1 MYDSEARQKTLN
13 LTVSA
18 VFVAILLLE
27 AFIPNVGYITIL
39 PGLPAITTIP
49 LTVAVFASLSGP
61 KAGAAFGLVWGL
73 TSLLRAYAAP
83 NGLVTILLFQ
93 NPLIALLPRVAAGW
107 AAGLAG
113 QLTDKWDK
121 ESRKPLAYA
130 LSGLLASAVNTLMV
144 ILLSDLVYFNHPQ
157 KLALALGAK
166 GGQSLLA
173 ILFTALAVNGILEA
187 VFSSFITPIITV
199 PLKKRLSR
207 R

>member
-49 LTVAVFASLSGP
+49 LTVAVFASLRGP

-93 NPLIALLPRVAAGW
+93 NPLIALLPRLAAGW

-113 QLTDKWDK
+113 QLADKW

-144 ILLSDLVYFNHPQ
+144 ILLSDLVYFSHPQ

-166 GGQSLLA
+166 SGQSLLV

-187 VFSSFITPIITV
+187 VFSGLITPLITA
-199 PLKKRLSR
+199 PLKKRLKR

>member
-13 LTVSA
+13 LTISA

-49 LTVAVFASLSGP
+49 LTVAVFASLRGP

-73 TSLLRAYAAP
+73 TSLIRAYAAP

-107 AAGLAG
+107 AAGMAG
-113 QLTDKWDK
+113 QLADKWEGK
-121 ESRKPLAYA
+121 RPLAYA
-130 LSGLLASAVNTLMV
+130 LSGLFASAVNTLMV
-144 ILLSDLVYFNHPQ
+144 ILLSDLVYFSHPQ

-166 GGQSLLA
+166 SGQSLLV

-187 VFSSFITPIITV
+187 VFSGLITPLITA
-199 PLKKRLSR
+199 PLKQRLKRR
-207 R
+207 

>member
-13 LTVSA
+13 LTISA

-49 LTVAVFASLSGP
+49 LTVAVFASLRGP

-113 QLTDKWDK
+113 QLADKW

-144 ILLSDLVYFNHPQ
+144 ILLSDLVYFSHPQ

-166 GGQSLLA
+166 SGQSLLV

-187 VFSSFITPIITV
+187 VFSGLITPLITA
-199 PLKKRLSR
+199 PLKKRLKR

>member
-49 LTVAVFASLSGP
+49 LTVAVFASLRGP

-93 NPLIALLPRVAAGW
+93 NPLIALLPRLAAGW

-113 QLTDKWDK
+113 QLADKWEK
-121 ESRKPLAYA
+121 EGRKPLAYA

-144 ILLSDLVYFNHPQ
+144 ILLSDLVYFGHPQ

-166 GGQSLLA
+166 SGQSLLV

-187 VFSSFITPIITV
+187 VFSGLITPLITA
-199 PLKKRLSR
+199 PLKKRLKR

>member
-49 LTVAVFASLSGP
+49 LTVAVFASLRGP
-61 KAGAAFGLVWGL
+61 KVGAAFGLVWGL

-93 NPLIALLPRVAAGW
+93 NPLIALLPRVTAGW

-113 QLTDKWDK
+113 QLADKW

-144 ILLSDLVYFNHPQ
+144 ILLSDLVYFSHPQ

-166 GGQSLLA
+166 SGQSLLV

-187 VFSSFITPIITV
+187 VFSGLITPLITA
-199 PLKKRLSR
+199 PLKKRLKR

>member
-113 QLTDKWDK
+113 QLADKW

-144 ILLSDLVYFNHPQ
+144 ILLSDLVYFSHPQ

-166 GGQSLLA
+166 SGQSLLV

-187 VFSSFITPIITV
+187 VFSGLITPLITA
-199 PLKKRLSR
+199 PLKKRLKR

>member
-13 LTVSA
+13 LTISA

-49 LTVAVFASLSGP
+49 LTVAVFASLRGP

-73 TSLLRAYAAP
+73 TSLIRAYAAP

-113 QLTDKWDK
+113 QLADKWEGK
-121 ESRKPLAYA
+121 QPLAYA
-130 LSGLLASAVNTLMV
+130 LSGLLSSAVNTLMV

-166 GGQSLLA
+166 SGQSLLV

-187 VFSSFITPIITV
+187 VFSGLITPLITA
-199 PLKKRLSR
+199 PLKKRLKR

>member
-1 MYDSEARQKTLN
+1 MYDFEARQKTLN
-13 LTVSA
+13 LTISA

-49 LTVAVFASLSGP
+49 LTVAVFASLRGP
-61 KAGAAFGLVWGL
+61 KASAAFGLVWGL
-73 TSLLRAYAAP
+73 TSLIRAYAAP

-107 AAGLAG
+107 AAGMAG
-113 QLTDKWDK
+113 QLADKWEGK
-121 ESRKPLAYA
+121 RPLAYA
-130 LSGLLASAVNTLMV
+130 LSGLFASAVNTLMV
-144 ILLSDLVYFNHPQ
+144 ILLSDLVYFSHPQ

-166 GGQSLLA
+166 SGQSLLV

-187 VFSSFITPIITV
+187 VFSGLITPLITA
-199 PLKKRLSR
+199 PLKQRLKRR
-207 R
+207 

>member
-49 LTVAVFASLSGP
+49 LTVAVFASLRGP

-113 QLTDKWDK
+113 QLANKW

-144 ILLSDLVYFNHPQ
+144 ILLSDLVYFSHPQ

-166 GGQSLLA
+166 SGQSLLV

-187 VFSSFITPIITV
+187 VFSGLITPLITA
-199 PLKKRLSR
+199 PLKKRLKR